1 MKIIALI
8 LFLLLSAS
16 SLHAADKPVKVYSA
30 HELQKIADGIYREM
44 NNQGQEE
51 QVEVNLLKNPS
62 AAVTLKA
69 NPLKQIEKALEADN
83 QDALRQ
89 IYHSAVSASSGQTE
103 NKVSQP
109 VAITAPVRPAAP
121 EVPAVVSRPAVRRAD
136 SRLDAWIRRQS
147 GEETLS
153 ETERP
158 SAVPNSRPQPVPQTW
173 PVQPVGDVRP
183 QAPASAQPQNA
194 AAAQDILDRIGQ
206 AAAQEVELPAVPTPS
221 FSN

>member
-8 LFLLLSAS
+8 LFLLLSAA
-16 SLHAADKPVKVYSA
+16 SLRAADKPVKVYSA

-62 AAVTLKA
+62 EAVTLKA

-89 IYHSAVSASSGQTE
+89 IYHSAVSASSGETE

-109 VAITAPVRPAAP
+109 VAVTAPVRPAAP

-147 GEETLS
+147 GEETLY
-153 ETERP
+153 EKEPP
-158 SAVPNSRPQPVPQTW
+158 SALPGTPPPPVPPTW
-173 PVQPVGDVRP
+173 PAQPAGDARP
-183 QAPASAQPQNA
+183 QAPASSQPQNA
-194 AAAQDILDRIGQ
+194 AAAQDILNRIGQ